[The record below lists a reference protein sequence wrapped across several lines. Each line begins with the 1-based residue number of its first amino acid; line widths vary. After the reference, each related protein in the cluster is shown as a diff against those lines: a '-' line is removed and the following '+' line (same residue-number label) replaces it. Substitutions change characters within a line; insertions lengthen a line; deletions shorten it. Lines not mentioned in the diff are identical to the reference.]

1 MRRIAILNFIVVTA
15 FASLACGG
23 YSTGLQQ
30 TVARADET
38 TVVAALRAISIAQQT
53 YSLSNGGNY
62 GTLDQL
68 REGGYLDDRFKSQ
81 DGGLKNYKLTLD
93 AKPQS
98 AEAPPSFSCNADPI
112 NTGPQAGRHFYMD
125 STSEAIHVN
134 ATQPATATDPV
145 Y

>member
-1 MRRIAILNFIVVTA
+1 MRRFAILAFIVVAA
-15 FASLACGG
+15 FASLACQN

-30 TVARADET
+30 SVARADET
-38 TVVAALRAISIAQQT
+38 TIVAALRTIGIAQQT

-62 GTLDQL
+62 GTLEQL
-68 REGGYLDDRFKSQ
+68 REGGYLDVRFNSAN
-81 DGGLKNYKLTLD
+81 GGLKNYSLTLD

-98 AEAPPSFSCNADPI
+98 AGAPASFSCNADPT

-125 STSEAIHVN
+125 HTSQAVHVN
-134 ATQPATATDPV
+134 ADRPATAADPT